1 MRVYVAMLQDYD
13 GGTVE
18 GTAATLEACKE
29 LVEPGERMAI
39 LELCVGETGPGREV
53 AKAIYHTEEPDI
65 EDGADPNF
73 PYKSRSYAESN
84 WRWRNAAS
92 GGGD

>member
-1 MRVYVAMLQDYD
+1 MRVYVAMLIDYE

-29 LVEPGERMAI
+29 LVEPGERTEI
-39 LELCVGETGPGREV
+39 DELCVGETGPGRKV
-53 AKAIYHTEEPDI
+53 AEAIYHTEEPTS
-65 EDGADPNF
+65 EEGSDPNF
-73 PYKSRSYAESN
+73 PYKSRTYAESE